1 MTNTF
6 QQRITKRMRRIS
18 PRQVFARGVVRKRR
32 EEFQEMWRQ
41 YEAFRELY
49 AKIKELIAEVD
60 GQWDLSDVDA
70 VGIAALRG
78 KKQGLLDVLNYIES
92 NVSEAFQDQVV
103 PRVVVADTADT
114 RPETD
119 TAESAPESP
128 RDTTAEV
135 H

>member
-1 MTNTF
+1 
-6 QQRITKRMRRIS
+6 
-18 PRQVFARGVVRKRR
+18 
-32 EEFQEMWRQ
+32 MWRQ

-92 NVSEAFQDQVV
+92 NVNEAFQDQVV